1 MRSLKTVAAVAVA
14 LMIVMLH
21 LSVCDTE
28 QPASPQGRAVSVIV
42 GYVRHAP
49 APTRTLPPPSAL
61 P

>member
-1 MRSLKTVAAVAVA
+1 MRSLKTAAAVAA
-14 LMIVMLH
+14 AMMIVMLH
-21 LSVCDTE
+21 LCVCDTD

-42 GYVRHAP
+42 GYVQRTP